1 MIERIGQPNIQAN
14 LQGNLS
20 QAGKTDNT
28 AGSANA
34 IAKTGETEKNQAL
47 EWKPCST

>member
-20 QAGKTDNT
+20 QSARPENT
-28 AGSANA
+28 ETGVSA
-34 IAKTGETEKNQAL
+34 IAKAGETEKNQAL
-47 EWKPCST
+47 DWKPCST

>member
-14 LQGNLS
+14 LQGNTS
-20 QAGKTDNT
+20 QAARTDNT
-28 AGSANA
+28 AGGANA
-34 IAKTGETEKNQAL
+34 VAQTGETEKNQAL